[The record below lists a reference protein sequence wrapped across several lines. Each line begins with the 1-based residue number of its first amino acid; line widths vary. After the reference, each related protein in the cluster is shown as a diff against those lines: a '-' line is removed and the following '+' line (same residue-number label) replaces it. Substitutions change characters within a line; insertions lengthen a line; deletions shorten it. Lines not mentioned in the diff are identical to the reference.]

1 MTDEKIAA
9 IFSSINVS
17 HFIQCLSDC
26 QGITGKEAME
36 LLYRMVQAGL
46 TLSVSFIMAPAIPEK
61 SIPHEEA
68 EQSMLSA
75 IHGNDLLADGTCI
88 TVKKYDGSLWVE
100 YLSTLMIDREQAS
113 QIFSY
118 LGFKEPCPW
127 PPYQI
132 QANLLKK
139 KKPHNQLKLNE
150 ANNHRQNAR
159 KSIWDEWRKEADQIQ
174 SDSSITLSKNELA
187 KRVKK
192 RLNLTETSGTIRK
205 RL

>member
-9 IFSSINVS
+9 IFSSIDVS

-26 QGITGKEAME
+26 QGITRKKAME
-36 LLYRMVQAGL
+36 QLYLMVQSGL
-46 TLSVSFIMAPAIPEK
+46 TLSVSLTMAPATPEK
-61 SIPHEEA
+61 SIPHEKA

-88 TVKKYDGSLWVE
+88 TVKRYDGSLGVE
-100 YLSTLMIDREQAS
+100 YLSTLTIDREQAS

-132 QANLLKK
+132 QANSLK
-139 KKPHNQLKLNE
+139 KKPHNQLELKE
-150 ANNHRQNAR
+150 HNNHRQNAS
-159 KSIWDEWRKEADQIQ
+159 KSKWGEWRKEADRTQ
-174 SDSSITLSKNELA
+174 SDSPTALSKLELA
-187 KRVKK
+187 KRIKK
-192 RLNLTETSGTIRK
+192 RLNLTESVETIRK